1 LFVVV
6 VVLTQIYFCK
16 TDAEVTPFAVNMGC
30 TVVAALLEDG
40 MIHVANC
47 GDTRAVLCSSAGMAE
62 RLTVDHKPSLP
73 DEIKRIEELGGFV
86 RNGRVQG
93 FVSFVVFFFSLST
106 HKYKQVNLLFL
117 VLWGTPTLLHSFR
130 VNRIYVL
137 QPSRKI
143 TRI

>member
-1 LFVVV
+1 MFCSLFQILFF
-6 VVLTQIYFCK
+6 LTNFFF
-16 TDAEVTPFAVNMGC
+16 TPDAEVAPFAINMGC
-30 TVVAALLEDG
+30 TAVAAILEDG

-93 FVSFVVFFFSLST
+93 TVLSC
-106 HKYKQVNLLFL
+106 
-117 VLWGTPTLLHSFR
+117 S
-130 VNRIYVL
+130 
-137 QPSRKI
+137 
-143 TRI
+143 